1 MQVALTANSPEPA
14 VVWTSHTEEL
24 PEDTMDA
31 QYPPFPEPQPQ
42 PQQPHSMD
50 PHLPPLPPQQA
61 ARANRGVRRLL
72 AAVTVTA
79 LAAGVGGAG
88 AGYAFGHGLSGSST
102 QAASGGSGD
111 STIASGGNGGT
122 VTIPGSG
129 SGSDTA
135 PWSDGGWG
143 GITVPADPFQGQ
155 TTVPQQQSSESS
167 SAASGSQITG
177 LVRIATTM
185 KYAGGEAAGTGMVLT
200 SDGEV
205 VTNHHVVAG
214 ATSIKATVMSTGRT
228 YTAQVVGTDTRDDVA
243 VLRLV
248 GASGLDTVTP
258 DTDGAQVGDAV
269 TAVGDANGTV
279 DSLSA
284 ATGRIMAL
292 GQSITTQDEGSAAGE
307 RLTGLIEVSADVISG
322 DSGGATYDDQGEVIG
337 MTTAASSGSTDVV
350 GYAVPI
356 AKVLRIVDDLDS
368 GVQSSR
374 YDYTRPAFLGVGLS
388 DTGTTVVGVFD
399 GGPAAHAG
407 ITAGDRITAV
417 GSTQVST
424 STELRSAIAA
434 LSPGDSVS
442 ISWTD
447 TAGSSHEATVTL
459 AKGAVE

>member
-1 MQVALTANSPEPA
+1 
-14 VVWTSHTEEL
+14 
-24 PEDTMDA
+24 MDDH
-31 QYPPFPEPQPQ
+31 YPRFPQPQ
-42 PQQPHSMD
+42 PQPFD
-50 PHLPPLPPQQA
+50 PHLPPLPPQQTPG
-61 ARANRGVRRLL
+61 RGRGVRRLL

-88 AGYAFGHGLSGSST
+88 AGYAFGHGLSGST
-102 QAASGGSGD
+102 PQATSGGSGD
-111 STIASGGNGGT
+111 SNIASGGGGGT
-122 VTIPGSG
+122 ETIPG

-143 GITVPADPFQGQ
+143 GITVPADPFGGQ
-155 TTVPQQQSSESS
+155 TTVPQQPSSESS
-167 SAASGSQITG
+167 TAASGSQITG

-200 SDGEV
+200 TDGEV

-214 ATSIKATVMSTGRT
+214 ATSIEATVMSTGQT

-243 VLRLV
+243 VLHLV

-284 ATGRIMAL
+284 ASGRIMAL
-292 GQSITTQDEGSAAGE
+292 GQSITTEDEGSAVGE

-322 DSGGATYDDQGEVIG
+322 DSGGATYDAQGEVLG
-337 MTTAASSGSTDVV
+337 MTTAASSGSADVV

-368 GVQSSR
+368 GVRSSR
-374 YDYTRPAFLGVGLS
+374 YDYTLPAFLGVGLS
-388 DTGTTVVGVFD
+388 KTDTTVVGVFD
-399 GGPAAHAG
+399 GGPAATAG
-407 ITAGDRITAV
+407 IAAGDRITAV
-417 GSTQVST
+417 GSTPVST
-424 STELRSAIAA
+424 SAELHRAIAA
-434 LSPGDSVS
+434 LSPGTSVS
-442 ISWTD
+442 ISWND
-447 TAGSSHEATVTL
+447 TTGSSHQATVTL
-459 AKGAVE
+459 IKGAVE